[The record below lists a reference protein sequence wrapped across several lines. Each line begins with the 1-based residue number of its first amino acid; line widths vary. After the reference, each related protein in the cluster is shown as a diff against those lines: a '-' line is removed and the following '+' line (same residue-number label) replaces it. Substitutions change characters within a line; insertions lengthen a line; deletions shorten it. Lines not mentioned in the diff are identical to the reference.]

1 MEKGKTHGHTK
12 EWRDDEDDDDDD
24 ACMHACMVIKVIM
37 LWQVFV
43 EKSYK

>member
-12 EWRDDEDDDDDD
+12 EWRDDEDDDD
-24 ACMHACMVIKVIM
+24 ACTHAYMVIKVMM